1 MYMSYHKQP
10 LEVDKTGQE
19 AHLLLPGLQSAN
31 LTDSARL
38 FAFLPK
44 WLLLIW
50 QWAYVL
56 GV

>member
-44 WLLLIW
+44 
-50 QWAYVL
+50 
-56 GV
+56 